1 MSRHIRI
8 AILGAA
14 LAAAVCGAE
23 PAAKPAASTPFVNGL
38 SLVQAFGKPEALA
51 PERDVTLKATLAR
64 SLSKAG
70 DLKLS
75 VLEDLMTESFSRR
88 VDSRAVLTPE
98 DVQKLLA
105 EAVPASRR
113 ELNAPVIEHL
123 DYLAT
128 SLDMIDPAH
137 QAAGN
142 ELVEWIVEHY
152 RPGQPLHGIGVCT
165 GNSRRSVLTAV
176 TANLAAAYAGL
187 PEVRFTSGGTH
198 PSACNERTVRTLREI
213 GVEIEPTGEEAPRGD
228 QTTPNPVYRL
238 RWGRGEGRAHEMLE
252 FSKRYDDPSNP
263 KSEFVALMVCS
274 EADASCPTVKGASER
289 ISMPYL
295 DPKIYDGSTFEARK
309 YAERRD
315 DLGRLMLSV
324 MLRAR
329 ARLAQEGRLASP

>member
-1 MSRHIRI
+1 MV
-8 AILGAA
+8 LG
-14 LAAAVCGAE
+14 LAVVTAVCEAE
-23 PAAKPAASTPFVNGL
+23 PKVKPTASTPFVNGL
-38 SLVQAFGKPEALA
+38 SLVQAFGRPEALA

-64 SLSKAG
+64 ALSKGG
-70 DLKLS
+70 DLKLTAI
-75 VLEDLMTESFSRR
+75 EELMTESFSRH
-88 VDSRAVLTPE
+88 VGSRTPLTPE

-113 ELNAPVIEHL
+113 ELHAPVVEHL
-123 DYLAT
+123 EFLAT

-137 QAAGN
+137 HPAGN
-142 ELVEWIVEHY
+142 ELVDWIVEHY

-176 TANLAAAYAGL
+176 TANLAAAFVGL
-187 PEVRFTSGGTH
+187 PEVHFTSGGTH

-213 GVEIEPTGEEAPRGD
+213 GVEIEATDKEAPRGAAGEA
-228 QTTPNPVYRL
+228 NPVYRFK
-238 RWGRGEGRAHEMLE
+238 WGRGEGDAFEMLE

-263 KSEFVALMVCS
+263 KSGFVALMVCS
-274 EADASCPTVKGASER
+274 EADASCPAVKGASER

-315 DLGRLMLSV
+315 DIGRLMLSV